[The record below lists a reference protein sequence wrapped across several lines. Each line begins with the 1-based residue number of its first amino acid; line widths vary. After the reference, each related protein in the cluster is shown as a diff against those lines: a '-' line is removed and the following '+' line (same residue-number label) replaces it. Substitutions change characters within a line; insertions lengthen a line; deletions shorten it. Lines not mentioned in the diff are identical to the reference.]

1 MIALQQNIAEIQEK
15 IANAPDNGYVIGILI
30 GSLLP
35 FAVLVAWGIF
45 CILIIKIKTILNKNV
60 STRNYFGD
68 PFG

>member
-35 FAVLVAWGIF
+35 FAVLVALGY
-45 CILIIKIKTILNKNV
+45 LLYSYYKNKNNNV
-60 STRNYFGD
+60 STRNYFGN